1 MNMKYKKNQTN
12 RIYFFSNTYTRAK
25 NEQKYFFSRFHHRQ
39 LFAVCEKLGGNFFSH
54 TVIQLWVVGVC
65 PTTIALASKK
75 YSSRLS
81 NSNTIFQ
88 FNKLTKKRYEYTR
101 TEKRVTEPRE
111 RRKKGEI
118 KSLKLQVRWKERKII
133 HTLYAL
139 TAHCTTTVAVWQYT
153 V

>member
-1 MNMKYKKNQTN
+1 MNMKYKKTK
-12 RIYFFSNTYTRAK
+12 RTEYIFFPIHTHAQKTSKNTFFHVFIIGSSSLYAK
-25 NEQKYFFSRFHHRQ
+25 NLVEI
-39 LFAVCEKLGGNFFSH
+39 FFSH

-65 PTTIALASKK
+65 PTTMALASKK

-101 TEKRVTEPRE
+101 TEKRVAEPRE